1 MSLVTLI
8 TNYIKEENE
17 ISNTLSV
24 YILTK
29 HTTPTE
35 AKYVSKISFLLRLVI
50 SVRVML
56 FIPKLWLH
64 FILTDFKVNV
74 IIMVIQVLA

>member
-1 MSLVTLI
+1 MSLVALI

-24 YILTK
+24 HILTK
-29 HTTPTE
+29 LMTHTE
-35 AKYVSKISFLLRLVI
+35 AKCVSKISFLLQFVI
-50 SVRVML
+50 SVSTRL
-56 FIPKLWLH
+56 FILKLRLH

-74 IIMVIQVLA
+74 IIMVIQGLA